1 MIIPNQ
7 PNHVP
12 DLQFATPLFR
22 FTFDEYLLHFYGYE
36 AYEVEDV
43 EYYINNYNSIIFS

>member
-1 MIIPNQ
+1 MWVRNIRREI
-7 PNHVP
+7 P

-36 AYEVEDV
+36 VYEVEDV
-43 EYYINNYNSIIFS
+43 EYYQNNYNLIEFS